1 MAHLIGRKVCRTPQC
16 LTILRRSIG
25 LISEVP
31 RKLGNDSVL
40 PLNSNIYQCPA
51 AVFSTS
57 LTTFSKM
64 TRPQKMKLLDENDEV
79 IKPEATHKEAHNEAK
94 QRNLQLA
101 ILNDPETNDAAFKL
115 MTTEQYK
122 THNVNSQQKNPRV
135 KVFKLNSASSEHD
148 RDIQYGK
155 IEKVLKKGHP
165 AFVTVIARSRS
176 EPEVCSPHNYI

>member
-1 MAHLIGRKVCRTPQC
+1 
-16 LTILRRSIG
+16 
-25 LISEVP
+25 
-31 RKLGNDSVL
+31 
-40 PLNSNIYQCPA
+40 
-51 AVFSTS
+51 
-57 LTTFSKM
+57 M

-176 EPEVCSPHNYI
+176 EPEVCSPHNYIWSNSRHYSNINEHLSFISSREIRSCLPFTAIFFLI